1 MGKKRRRGRGRIG
14 GVSLSGAVT
23 FFSAIG
29 LAVCLIG
36 LIGTG
41 PAFVRDVSIR
51 SHGVRSTGTVSEVV
65 EYTTHSKAGSREN
78 YYPVIAT
85 SIHGQIRQTST
96 RAYSVDEAGRFF
108 VGDRVDV
115 VYDARDPSRIVPD
128 WPGAER
134 DLALSFWFIVGV
146 GVVSV
151 VAGIASVVW
160 RRVRRRDRGSRTAAA

>member
-1 MGKKRRRGRGRIG
+1 MGKKRRRGRGSIG
-14 GVSLSGAVT
+14 GTSLSGAVT

-36 LIGTG
+36 VIGAG
-41 PAFVRDVSIR
+41 PAFARDTSIR

-65 EYTTHSKAGSREN
+65 EYTTHSKSGSREK
-78 YYPVIAT
+78 YYPVIVT
-85 SIHGQIRQTST
+85 SIRGQSRQTST

-115 VYDARDPSRIVPD
+115 VYDAQDPSRIVPD

-160 RRVRRRDRGSRTAAA
+160 RRVRRRGRGSRTSAA